1 MRRTRPWIQWWFSE
15 LTGDA
20 KVRAEVAS
28 RGHGLLS
35 AWAAVLDVVEEGEG
49 EASTDLG
56 TLSALALL
64 PSELTVYNLGLFVK
78 WGWMTVGVGGEVLA
92 PESVTLGV
100 TSGVTVTVTVT
111 RWKVRHGV
119 ANRNRQRKFREQ
131 HRVGS
136 PKEKDVEAPNEP
148 KLEVPVEEL
157 VAIWN
162 EIGVSLGKPAVR
174 KVNDRLATRIK
185 TRWLEQ
191 PDLGYWRSVMERL
204 RTAPACIEG
213 KWCDFVWLWATNKNG
228 ADNHVSLMDGK
239 YDRSFGQAPV
249 TNGIKA
255 NGNSTES
262 WNKALKL
269 ALNDD
274 EDARSAGVT
283 ILIDD
288 DFRAKVCLEAIDP
301 DPERAL
307 RAIREYGQ
315 ELRDRACAQWIRRYE
330 SLQQG
335 EASCPA

>member
-1 MRRTRPWIQWWFSE
+1 
-15 LTGDA
+15 
-20 KVRAEVAS
+20 
-28 RGHGLLS
+28 
-35 AWAAVLDVVEEGEG
+35 
-49 EASTDLG
+49 
-56 TLSALALL
+56 
-64 PSELTVYNLGLFVK
+64 
-78 WGWMTVGVGGEVLA
+78 
-92 PESVTLGV
+92 
-100 TSGVTVTVTVT
+100 
-111 RWKVRHGV
+111 
-119 ANRNRQRKFREQ
+119 
-131 HRVGS
+131 
-136 PKEKDVEAPNEP
+136 
-148 KLEVPVEEL
+148 
-157 VAIWN
+157 
-162 EIGVSLGKPAVR
+162 
-174 KVNDRLATRIK
+174 
-185 TRWLEQ
+185 
-191 PDLGYWRSVMERL
+191 
-204 RTAPACIEG
+204 
-213 KWCDFVWLWATNKNG
+213 
-228 ADNHVSLMDGK
+228 MDGK